1 MQAYKVLL
9 LMGSSSDCDSLLP
22 AVDVLDEFQI
32 AVKVQVASAHRT
44 PERVVELIREAEAV
58 GASVILAAAGMAAHL
73 AGVVSA
79 HTTLPVIGIPM
90 ESPHLSGLDSLYS
103 TVMMPPG
110 IPVATVG
117 IGKPGAKNAAYL
129 ALSILALGDSDL
141 RARLKAWRKTMPSQ
155 IAEMNET
162 VQRKLAERKR

>member
-1 MQAYKVLL
+1 MSHYKALL

-22 AVDVLDEFQI
+22 GVRIFDQFEVPI
-32 AVKVQVASAHRT
+32 KVQVASAHRT
-44 PERVVELIREAEAV
+44 PERVMELVQEAEEV
-58 GASVILAAAGMAAHL
+58 GADVILAAAGMAAHL
-73 AGVVSA
+73 AGVVAA

-117 IGKPGAKNAAYL
+117 IGKAGAKNAAYL
-129 ALSILALGDSDL
+129 ALSIIGLKDEAV
-141 RARLKAWRKTMPSQ
+141 ATRLKEYRSSLPDAVAK
-155 IAEMNET
+155 MNVDVES
-162 VQRKLAERKR
+162 RIRAARS